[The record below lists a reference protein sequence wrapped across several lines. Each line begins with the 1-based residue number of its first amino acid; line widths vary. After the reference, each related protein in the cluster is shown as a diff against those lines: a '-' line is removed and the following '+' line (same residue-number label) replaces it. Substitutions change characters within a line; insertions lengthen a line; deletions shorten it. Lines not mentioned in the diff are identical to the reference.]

1 MSVHADL
8 PVVVPPLS
16 ERLNRECTCVTLD
29 RDALCAALEREA
41 GDPEFCATLL
51 RTRPHLFSNASVF
64 LSQGQVAAMQRAVH
78 AIESVARMPEYH
90 DAVLERSPEIAR
102 RDFGPH
108 GAFMGYD
115 FHLAHEGP
123 RLIEINTN
131 AAGALLNAV
140 LARAQHA
147 CCSPMMAGLR
157 LTEAQDFDAA
167 VVRMFE
173 REWRLQRK
181 EGAPRL
187 VAIVDDAP
195 EEQVFYPEFVIAQ
208 RLLGRHGMDAVIA
221 EARALRFEGGLLR
234 FEGRNID
241 LVYNRLVDFA
251 FEQPEHAALRA
262 AYLAGAA
269 VVTPSPRVHA
279 LFADKRN
286 LALLSDRALL
296 RSWGVPPPTLAELAC
311 VPRTVRVT
319 AANAQQLWRDR
330 KKLFFKPSAG
340 YGGKA
345 VYRGDRMTHKV
356 WDAIQRGEYVAQE
369 YTAPSERVVDV
380 DGAPV
385 IRKTDVRLYVYDGDL
400 LLTAARL
407 YEGQVTN
414 FRAPGSGFAP
424 VFVV

>member
-1 MSVHADL
+1 MV
-8 PVVVPPLS
+8 
-16 ERLNRECTCVTLD
+16 
-29 RDALCAALEREA
+29 
-41 GDPEFCATLL
+41 
-51 RTRPHLFSNASVF
+51 
-64 LSQGQVAAMQRAVH
+64 
-78 AIESVARMPEYH
+78 
-90 DAVLERSPEIAR
+90 
-102 RDFGPH
+102 
-108 GAFMGYD
+108 
-115 FHLAHEGP
+115 
-123 RLIEINTN
+123 
-131 AAGALLNAV
+131 
-140 LARAQHA
+140 
-147 CCSPMMAGLR
+147 AGLR
-157 LTEAQDFDAA
+157 LSEAQDFDAA
-167 VVRMFE
+167 VVRMFG

-187 VAIVDDAP
+187 IAIVDDAP
-195 EEQVFYPEFVIAQ
+195 EEQVFYPEFVLAQ
-208 RLLGRHGMDAVIA
+208 HLLGRHGMDAVIA
-221 EARALRFEGGLLR
+221 EAGALRFEGGALR

-251 FEQPEHAALRA
+251 LEQPAHAALRA

-269 VVTPSPRVHA
+269 VVTPNPRVHA

-296 RSWGVPPPTLAELAC
+296 RSWGVPLPTLAELAC
-311 VPRTVRVT
+311 VPRTVRVM

-330 KKLFFKPSAG
+330 KQLFFKPSAG
-340 YGGKA
+340 YGSKA

-380 DGAPV
+380 DGAPA
-385 IRKTDVRLYVYDGDL
+385 IRKTDVRLYVYDGDV

-407 YEGQVTN
+407 YQGQATN